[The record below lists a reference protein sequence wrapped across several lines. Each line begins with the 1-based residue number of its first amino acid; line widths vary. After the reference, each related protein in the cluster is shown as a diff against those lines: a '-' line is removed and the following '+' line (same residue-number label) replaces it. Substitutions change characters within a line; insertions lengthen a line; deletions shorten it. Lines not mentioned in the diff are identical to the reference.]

1 MTRARG
7 SSCVAAAFA
16 AALAASTAGAASR
29 AIEDVRFVKQ
39 NGVARVEIVF
49 ACPVRYLSH
58 MPSSGTDVQIRVALE
73 PACLAEIGGGV
84 RSELVDPPAGN
95 LAGAKQVVFDTTVE
109 QGVARVALDF
119 GRVVAFDVSQGAIRN
134 VLRVEIDETLGR
146 MTNERVP
153 SLEPPPPKAAAA
165 APSARAAAP
174 ERAASAPPAAAAA
187 VASSDANAV
196 ALPAAPAPERHPLRL
211 VQPEAART
219 ERFAIQLAA
228 AQNAAASADA
238 ITPAGAEILYI
249 NERRAGASEWQE
261 LKLGFFDTESA
272 ARARLASV
280 VEQFPDAVIGV
291 ASVAEQDAAA
301 AERRLHRDDDRV
313 LDENAA
319 ARALPELSPGR
330 IAALAAEADDAM
342 LAQDYDRAIQVYTRL
357 LEEPGYDS
365 RQAARERLGLARERK
380 GQLAQARREYDAYLA
395 EYGDSADADRVRQ
408 RLASLVAAP
417 PGVPREI
424 ETAAAAPSRW
434 DYAGGVA
441 QYYRRDV
448 YEPLEQLPD
457 STLQSAL
464 ISNFDLVTRRHGERF
479 DLRTRL
485 DAAYRYNLLEP
496 SASREPA
503 DQLYVTNAYID
514 VVDEPRAWSARLGRQ
529 SLHTGGVLG
538 RFDGAHAEYQ
548 WKPDVALNLTLGRPV
563 DYPRHAIDAHRQFAA
578 FSADIDELVKRWD
591 MSFFGVL
598 QQIDGIADR
607 QAVGAEARF
616 RGDEWS
622 VVSAVDFDMSYA
634 VLNSALV
641 NANWRATPKLTV
653 NGRLNFGASPFLM
666 TRNSLIGQSVGSIDD
681 LLELYSEGQVRR
693 MARDR
698 TSQVRDTALGLSW
711 PVFDRYQLNVDVAS
725 SEYGATVA
733 SAGVPALPPSGAQT
747 FFQAT
752 LVGSSVVKP
761 GDTAIFS
768 LRHAATR
775 TATSETFVFDMR
787 LPSAR
792 NLRLNPRIAL
802 TSRATVA
809 DDADQW
815 IAAPQLRLVF
825 RWPSQHRFE
834 LELGGQWSDKTLP
847 PLDPALEE
855 RTEESSAYFVNAG
868 YWWEF

>member
-1 MTRARG
+1 MRYVPQHDGVEAMTRLRTSAWA
-7 SSCVAAAFA
+7 AAAFA
-16 AALAASTAGAASR
+16 ALAAASTVGAASR

-39 NGVARVEIVF
+39 SGVARVEIVF
-49 ACPVRYLSH
+49 ACAVRYLSH
-58 MPSSGTDVQIRVALE
+58 TPDSGTDVQLRVALE
-73 PACLAEIGGGV
+73 PECLHEIGGGL

-95 LAGAKQVVFDTTVE
+95 LAGLKQVVFDTTVE
-109 QGVARVALDF
+109 ASVARVALDF
-119 GRVVAFDVSQGAIRN
+119 GRVVGFNVSQGAIRN
-134 VLRVEIDETLGR
+134 VVRIEIDETLGR
-146 MTNERVP
+146 LTSDRVP
-153 SLEPPPPKAAAA
+153 SLEPAPPPA
-165 APSARAAAP
+165 SSVGAAAP
-174 ERAASAPPAAAAA
+174 ERTASAPAAAGGAEA
-187 VASSDANAV
+187 
-196 ALPAAPAPERHPLRL
+196 PAAPERRPLRL
-211 VQPEAART
+211 VQPAAART

-228 AQNAAASADA
+228 AENAAASADA
-238 ITPAGAEILYI
+238 IAPAGAEILFI
-249 NERRAGASEWQE
+249 NEQRAGAREWQE
-261 LKLGFFDTESA
+261 LKLGFFDTEAA
-272 ARARLASV
+272 ARARLASIA
-280 VEQFPDAVIGV
+280 EQFPDAIVSV

-301 AERRLHRDDDRV
+301 GERRLHRDSDAPPEHAVPERT
-313 LDENAA
+313 
-319 ARALPELSPGR
+319 LPELSPER
-330 IAALAAEADDAM
+330 VAALAAEANDAM
-342 LAQDYDRAIQVYTRL
+342 LAQDYDRAIQIYTRL
-357 LEEPGYDS
+357 LEEPSYGG
-365 RQAARERLGLARERK
+365 RQEARERLGLARERK
-380 GQLAQARREYDAYLA
+380 GQLAQARREYEAYLT
-395 EYGDSADADRVRQ
+395 EFGDGADADRVRQ
-408 RLASLVAAP
+408 RLAGLAAAP
-417 PGVPREI
+417 PGVARDI
-424 ETAAAAPSRW
+424 ESVAAAPSRW

-464 ISNFDLVTRRHGERF
+464 ISNLDLVTRRHGERF
-479 DLRTRL
+479 DLTTRM
-485 DAAYRYNLLEP
+485 DASYRYNLLEP

-503 DQLYVTNAYID
+503 DQLYVTNAYVD
-514 VVDEPRAWSARLGRQ
+514 VVDERRAWSARVGRQ
-529 SLHTGGVLG
+529 SLHTGGILG

-598 QQIDGIADR
+598 QQVDGIADR

-616 RGDEWS
+616 RGEEWS

-641 NANWRATPKLTV
+641 HANWRATPKLTV
-653 NGRLNFGASPFLM
+653 NGRFNFGASPFLM
-666 TRNSLIGQSVGSIDD
+666 TRNALIGQSVGSIED

-698 TSQVRDTALGLSW
+698 TSQVRDAALGLSW
-711 PVFDRYQLNVDVAS
+711 PVFDRYQLNVDIAS

-733 SAGVPALPPSGAQT
+733 SAGVAALPASGAQT

-752 LVGSSVVKP
+752 LVGSSVVKA
-761 GDTAIFS
+761 GDTTIFS

-775 TATSETFVFDMR
+775 TATSETLVFDMR
-787 LPSAR
+787 LPSSR

-802 TSRATVA
+802 TSRTTVA

-847 PLDPALEE
+847 APDPLLGGE
-855 RTEESSAYFVNAG
+855 RTEQSSAYFVNAG